1 METVKI
7 NTSKTLTITLPSDP
21 DSNSVIVNLYHDFG
35 DSVSSNVSATRSDT
49 GVYTVTYGQQSS
61 GIYYLN
67 SSGIHR
73 ATFTY
78 SVSGTEYTQSQY
90 INVYTPYTTQSSF
103 ESEFPELSS
112 MITSSFETYESK
124 VRNIIDVYC
133 GQTFGYYDDKSISIT
148 GSNHT
153 SLHLPVPIRTLR
165 KVTIDPGE
173 VTEEVIHDSTDSSLL
188 NIEKVKVGYNDSSY
202 FIRYKPD
209 SENPKRKFKEYATYK
224 IEGDFGWPYVPE
236 NVEQAAKL
244 LIADIV
250 SDDSAYRRHGIYS
263 VDMDIVKY
271 RTKDSF
277 YESTGN
283 IEADM
288 LLMDYTMFIMDYV
301 V

>member
-1 METVKI
+1 MDNVKI
-7 NTSKTLTITLPSDP
+7 NTAKTLTLTLPSDP

-35 DSVSSNVSATRSDT
+35 DVVSANVSATRT
-49 GVYTVTYGQQSS
+49 GAGVYTVSYGQESS
-61 GIYYLN
+61 GIYTLN
-67 SSGIHR
+67 SSGVHKAI
-73 ATFTY
+73 FSY
-78 SVSGTEYTQSQY
+78 SFSSTDYTQSQY
-90 INVYTPYTTQSSF
+90 INVYTPYTTQASF
-103 ESEFPELSS
+103 ESEFPEMTG

-124 VRNIIDVYC
+124 VRNIIDTYC
-133 GQTFGYYDDKSISIT
+133 GQSFGFYDSKSVIIT

-173 VTEEVIHDSTDSSLL
+173 TTEEVVHDYSDSSLL
-188 NIEKVKVGYNDSSY
+188 NVEKIKVGVNDSSY

-209 SENPKRKFKEYATYK
+209 SENPKRKFKDYSTYK
-224 IEGDFGWPYVPE
+224 IEGDFGWPYVPT
-236 NVEQAAKL
+236 NIEQAAKL

-250 SDDSAYRRHGIYS
+250 SDDAAYRRHGIYS
-263 VDMDIVKY
+263 VDMDIIKY